1 MDGIFNLN
9 INRRVRVLVTRM
21 IVIIPCYIIV
31 GSFNVDTIVNL
42 LNLV

>member
-1 MDGIFNLN
+1 MDGIFNFN
-9 INRRVRVLVTRM
+9 INRRLRILVTRM

-31 GSFNVDTIVNL
+31 GSFNLDTIVNL